1 MTQYYGYQEKS
12 FLTKMKEEGE
22 GKGEGRRKWSTR
34 RRKREGRGA
43 EEEMSSFLSLSDIS
57 FGITS

>member
-12 FLTKMKEEGE
+12 FLTKMKEGE
-22 GKGEGRRKWSTR
+22 GKGERRKKWSTR

-43 EEEMSSFLSLSDIS
+43 EER
-57 FGITS
+57 

>member
-34 RRKREGRGA
+34 RRKREGRRVVKMQCCLKTFEIKRSVA
-43 EEEMSSFLSLSDIS
+43 
-57 FGITS
+57 